1 MLRASEGAVLAAY
14 ALIGINLGDSVY
26 NSDSVVTANLCALTA
41 AEASGVAEIESL
53 KVKLGSFVAGSDS
66 HLLKL
71 IICSS
76 VSGAFNECNVGLQSS
91 EIMESIY
98 DDLLFALNSTC
109 YAANTLVIVDN
120 GVVVYDMYCVFRAVL
135 FAGSAGNASISAGSS
150 YDLFV
155 LFCG

>member
-1 MLRASEGAVLAAY
+1 MLRACECAVLASY
-14 ALIGINLGDSVY
+14 ALVGIDLGDSVH
-26 NSDSVVTANLCALTA
+26 NVDSVITAYLCALTA
-41 AEASGVAEIESL
+41 AEASGVAKVESL
-53 KVKLGSFVAGSDS
+53 KVKFGSFVTGSDS

-76 VSGAFNECNVGLQSS
+76 VSGAFNECNGGL
-91 EIMESIY
+91 ESCKIVKSINN
-98 DDLLFALNSTC
+98 DLLFALNGTC

-135 FAGSAGNASISAGSS
+135 FAGSAGDTSVSAGSS

>member
-1 MLRASEGAVLAAY
+1 MLRAGECAVLAAY
-14 ALIGINLGDSVY
+14 ALIGVNLGDSVF
-26 NSDSVVTANLCALTA
+26 NVDSVVTANFCALTA
-41 AEASGVAEIESL
+41 AEASGVAKVESL

-76 VSGAFNECNVGLQSS
+76 VSGALNKCYGGLESCQ
-91 EIMESIY
+91 IMKSIY
-98 DDLLFALNSTC
+98 NDLLLALNGTC
-109 YAANTLVIVDN
+109 YAAYALVIIDN
-120 GVVVYDMYCVFRAVL
+120 CVVVYDMYSVFRAVL
-135 FAGSAGNASISAGSS
+135 FAGTAGDTSVSAGSS

>member
-1 MLRASEGAVLAAY
+1 MLRASECAVLASY
-14 ALIGINLGDSVY
+14 ALIGIDLGDSVL
-26 NSDSVVTANLCALTA
+26 NVDSVVTAYLCALTA
-41 AEASGVAEIESL
+41 AEASGVAKVESL
-53 KVKLGSFVAGSDS
+53 EVKLGSFITGSDT

-71 IICSS
+71 IVCSS
-76 VSGAFNECNVGLQSS
+76 VSGALNECNGGLESC
-91 EIMESIY
+91 EIVESIN
-98 DDLLFALNSTC
+98 DDLLFALNGTC

-120 GVVVYDMYCVFRAVL
+120 SVIVYDMYSVFRAVL